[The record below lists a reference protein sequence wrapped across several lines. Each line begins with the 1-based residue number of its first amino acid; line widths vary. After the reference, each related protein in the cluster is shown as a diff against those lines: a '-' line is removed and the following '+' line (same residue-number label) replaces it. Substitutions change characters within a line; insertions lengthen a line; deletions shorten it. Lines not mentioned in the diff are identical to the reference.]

1 MFFMADEL
9 PFSLLS
15 KGADRWAVIATV
27 LYKLGGWFIFS
38 AASVL
43 ALWIVWT
50 SREAT
55 TSDYITELRES
66 RDTAITAKQAAYAII
81 AQNNQVLER
90 VVKNQEEATRTQQE
104 LVIELKRRNDR
115 GLPLN

>member
-1 MFFMADEL
+1 MADDL
-9 PFSLLS
+9 PFSLLT
-15 KGADRWAVIATV
+15 KGADKWAVVATV

-38 AASVL
+38 SAACV

-55 TSDYITELRES
+55 TSEYVKELRES
-66 RDTAITAKQAAYAII
+66 RDGERVAKQAAYSII

-90 VVKNQEEATRTQQE
+90 VVKNQEEYTRTQQE
-104 LVIELKRRNDR
+104 LVIEIKRRNDR
-115 GLPLN
+115 GPMP